1 VSDGVLDTLILP
13 HVNSECMQLFLDE
26 VAARRPK
33 DRIVMILDGTG
44 LHRSSTL
51 IIRFCSLLVSF
62 PSYAPELNPFEHL
75 WEELLREK
83 ALGNVLFDSIDALEE
98 HLEVSLKAMELN
110 TQKVRSIAAWPWIIS
125 ALLK

>member
-33 DRIVMILDGTG
+33 DRIVMILDGAG
-44 LHRSSTL
+44 WCQSSTL
-51 IIRFCSLLVSF
+51 IIRFYSLLISL
-62 PSYAPELNPFEHL
+62 PSYAPELNPIEHL

-83 ALGNVLFDSIDALEE
+83 ALGNVLFGSIEALEE
-98 HLEVSLKAMELN
+98 HLDVSLQAMEFN
-110 TQKVRSIAAWPWIIS
+110 TQKVHSIAAWTWFINV
-125 ALLK
+125 LLN